1 MSDINPMWRI
11 KVMTEV
17 FGVVGE
23 GWMYTIDK
31 MWNSPAANDEQ
42 ITSVQISL
50 FYRLENG
57 EWSAAIPGI
66 GGSKLV
72 AKESSGLHSNDEAVK
87 MATTDALGV
96 AMKHL
101 GVAADVYMGLWDGSK
116 YIEPKD
122 APNFPKTVNTPKEA
136 KKAVK
141 EAVPQAG
148 MKPVDEAFPKDS
160 PSEDL
165 LSVSDL
171 RKAEIVEK
179 LKSQSKKGVPEV
191 LEAINSLDQKEKHSF
206 NQVVSLLTGETT

>member
-1 MSDINPMWRI
+1 
-11 KVMTEV
+11 
-17 FGVVGE
+17 
-23 GWMYTIDK
+23 MYTIDK

-165 LSVSDL
+165 LVRRMEAERSQRTTFMESDWL
-171 RKAEIVEK
+171 TK
-179 LKSQSKKGVPEV
+179 LGPT
-191 LEAINSLDQKEKHSF
+191 AN
-206 NQVVSLLTGETT
+206 TTTTTSIRSARPSP